1 MHAVASIGAKLYV
14 QGGACY
20 DRKSFVNFHDC
31 TGGTPGLG
39 KRLYVF
45 DVRDEQGEWKRLPVT
60 RNLIECATARQRSFV
75 RVAEHTLCGTR
86 GQDNPGPP
94 RANAALSSVNGS
106 LFVMG
111 GMTFAPVK
119 LQQGSRSATAMT
131 LVDNW
136 RYDPHTAQWSRLADL
151 PVASGNFQTNGP
163 MTAFKDRYIVLIG
176 GYQYEQTY
184 YFNGSTGPSLGQ
196 PSRMCPQHTAAA
208 QGVGCLPQCA
218 VEMKNVTYMDG
229 HPAGANWS
237 RE

>member
-1 MHAVASIGAKLYV
+1 M
-14 QGGACY
+14 
-20 DRKSFVNFHDC
+20 
-31 TGGTPGLG
+31 
-39 KRLYVF
+39 
-45 DVRDEQGEWKRLPVT
+45 
-60 RNLIECATARQRSFV
+60 
-75 RVAEHTLCGTR
+75 LCGTC

-94 RANAALSSVNGS
+94 RANAALSTVNGS

-119 LQQGSRSATAMT
+119 PQQGSHSATAMT

-163 MTAFKDRYIVLIG
+163 MTAFRDRYIVLIG

-184 YFNGSTGPSLGQ
+184 YLNGSTGPSLGQ

-208 QGVGCLPQCA
+208 QGVGCLPHCT

-229 HPAGANWS
+229 RPAGANWS
-237 RE
+237 RECVSPALILVVTFISLCCTPRSLLTLECTLQVQQRRLCV